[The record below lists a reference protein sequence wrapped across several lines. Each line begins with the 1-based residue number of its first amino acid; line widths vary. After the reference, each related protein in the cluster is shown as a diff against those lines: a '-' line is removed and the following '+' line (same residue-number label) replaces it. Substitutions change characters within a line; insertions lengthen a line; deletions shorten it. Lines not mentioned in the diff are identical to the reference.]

1 MMRLFEKQQLVI
13 TGLVIAIVVGF
24 VFFRYIPLARRTQEI
39 NQSKQRYLQETLEVK
54 DQAQRLPI
62 VISKMEQLKVKVGDF
77 DRKIPIVREFGSLWD
92 QIAAV
97 MSKCGLKE
105 QLIQPRDEV
114 KGSEI
119 CLIPINMQ
127 CRGNLQE
134 IFSFFQSLENFE
146 RVICIESLSMVGSA
160 GKDSV
165 GDVKLTANA
174 NIYYRPAEMSMSGGV
189 R

>member
-1 MMRLFEKQQLVI
+1 MRLFEKQQLIIIGLAVVI
-13 TGLVIAIVVGF
+13 VFGF

-39 NQSKQRYLQETLEVK
+39 NQSKLRHSQETLEVR
-54 DQAQRLPI
+54 DQSQRLPI
-62 VISKMEQLKVKVGDF
+62 IISKMEQLKGKIGDF
-77 DRKIPIVREFGSLWD
+77 DRKIPVVHEFGSLWD

-105 QLIQPRDEV
+105 QLIQPQKEV

-127 CRGNLQE
+127 CSGNFEE
-134 IFSFFQSLENFE
+134 IFAFFQSLEDFE
-146 RVICIESLSMVGSA
+146 RVIRIESLSMSGSDFEN
-160 GKDSV
+160 GG

-174 NIYYRPAEMSMSGGV
+174 NVYYRPVSTVMSEGD